1 MRAGVKI
8 KGFVYLL
15 CPALIGL
22 NLMLMKSLDPPFE
35 LKNKKIIFLL
45 LFLINCQIIVVS
57 KCMTVSRQVKF
68 NVLSS
73 HQFQFESLETC

>member
-35 LKNKKIIFLL
+35 LKNKNIIFLL
-45 LFLINCQIIVVS
+45 FLMNCQIIVVS
-57 KCMTVSRQVKF
+57 KCMTVSSQV
-68 NVLSS
+68 
-73 HQFQFESLETC
+73 